1 MMTVLIVLLTSVGV
15 AFLLLAGVGIIRLPD
30 LFCRASAT
38 TKAATMGLGCLLVA
52 VAVHFGDVQVTT
64 RVMAIIAFVLLTAP
78 VAAHMIARAAYRSR
92 VPLWAGTVRDELQ
105 GSDQKEKTNNQN
117 PFHGGPPFLIIQKVQ
132 GV

>member
-1 MMTVLIVLLTSVGV
+1 MMTVLIALLTFVGV

-92 VPLWAGTVRDELQ
+92 VPLWTGTVRDELQ
-105 GSDQKEKTNNQN
+105 DSDQKESDS
-117 PFHGGPPFLIIQKVQ
+117 
-132 GV
+132 

>member
-1 MMTVLIVLLTSVGV
+1 MMTVLVALLTFVGV

-64 RVMAIIAFVLLTAP
+64 RVMATIAFVLLTAP
-78 VAAHMIARAAYRSR
+78 VAAHMISRAAYRSR

-105 GSDQKEKTNNQN
+105 GSDQKESDS
-117 PFHGGPPFLIIQKVQ
+117 
-132 GV
+132 